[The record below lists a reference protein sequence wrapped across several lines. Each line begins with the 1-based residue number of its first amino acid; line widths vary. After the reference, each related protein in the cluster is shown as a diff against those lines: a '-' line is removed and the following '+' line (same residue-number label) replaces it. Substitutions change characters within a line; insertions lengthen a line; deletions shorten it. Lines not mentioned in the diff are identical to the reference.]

1 MNNLKESFSKVVGH
15 EAQKE
20 EILSVVNWFENS
32 QELIKK
38 GVTIPKGFILYGPPG
53 CGKSMIIKTIIENI
67 DSHVFVFKGEN
78 KDVLSEVSNI
88 FKKARMAKKAVIVF
102 DELDLL
108 IDKDKRII
116 RSLQESLDG
125 VESYDNLLVIAA
137 TNDIDEIPAPLL
149 RSGRIEKIFNLSFPL
164 PKEAVRLFYMCT
176 NEFNLKLPDD
186 FDEEEVSHNLLGLT
200 YAGIKAVVNDLIL
213 RNGFDNI
220 SMEMIDNSINNITE
234 RVKETYIGSNINIAV
249 HEASHAVVAHQ
260 FQNYFKIGKLSL
272 SNNGGSFLAK
282 DTEFRFSPFEKVI
295 AHIKVSM
302 AGILGEKVICGT
314 GSIGSESDLQDARKR
329 AYNLFNISGYS
340 SCWETLPTVSN
351 FSRVET
357 QLKRRRME
365 RKIEKLLKKC
375 EKETVKI
382 IKKNKD
388 KIILLAN
395 KLLEKKRMKSTE
407 ILDCLLSNNAI

>member
-1 MNNLKESFSKVVGH
+1 MIYVKEALSKVVGH
-15 EAQKE
+15 ESQKE
-20 EILSVVNWFENS
+20 EILSVLNWFNNS
-32 QELIKK
+32 DELKKK
-38 GVTIPKGFILYGPPG
+38 GVTIPKGIILYGPPG
-53 CGKSMIIKTIIENI
+53 CGKSLIIKSIIENI
-67 DSHVFVFKGEN
+67 DMCVFVFKSDTAN
-78 KDVLSEVSNI
+78 TLSEVSNT
-88 FKKARMAKKAVIVF
+88 FKKARKAKKAIIVF

-116 RSLQESLDG
+116 RALQENLDG
-125 VESYDNLLVIAA
+125 VESYDDILVIAA
-137 TNDIDEIPAPLL
+137 TNDIDEIPSPLL
-149 RSGRIEKIFNLSFPL
+149 RSGRIEKIIKLSFPL
-164 PKEAVRLFYMCT
+164 PKEAIRLFYMCT

-200 YAGIKAVVNDLIL
+200 YAGIKAVVNDLVL

-260 FQNYFKIGKLSL
+260 FPNYFKIGKLSL
-272 SNNGGSFLAK
+272 SNNGGNFLVK
-282 DTEFRFSPFEKVI
+282 DTEFRFNPFEKVI

-314 GSIGSESDLQDARKR
+314 GSIGAESDLQEARKR

-340 SCWETLPTVSN
+340 SCWETLPIVSN
-351 FSRVET
+351 LSRVET
-357 QLKRRRME
+357 QLKRRKME
-365 RKIEKLLKKC
+365 RIIEKLLKKC
-375 EKETVKI
+375 EKETVNI

-388 KIILLAN
+388 KIVLLGN
-395 KLLEKKRMKSTE
+395 KLLERKRLKSVE
-407 ILDCLLSNNAI
+407 ILDYLTSSSAR

>member
-149 RSGRIEKIFNLSFPL
+149 RSGRIEKIINLSFPL

-249 HEASHAVVAHQ
+249 HEASHADRKSVV
-260 FQNYFKIGKLSL
+260 
-272 SNNGGSFLAK
+272 
-282 DTEFRFSPFEKVI
+282 
-295 AHIKVSM
+295 
-302 AGILGEKVICGT
+302 
-314 GSIGSESDLQDARKR
+314 
-329 AYNLFNISGYS
+329 
-340 SCWETLPTVSN
+340 
-351 FSRVET
+351 
-357 QLKRRRME
+357 
-365 RKIEKLLKKC
+365 
-375 EKETVKI
+375 
-382 IKKNKD
+382 
-388 KIILLAN
+388 
-395 KLLEKKRMKSTE
+395 
-407 ILDCLLSNNAI
+407 